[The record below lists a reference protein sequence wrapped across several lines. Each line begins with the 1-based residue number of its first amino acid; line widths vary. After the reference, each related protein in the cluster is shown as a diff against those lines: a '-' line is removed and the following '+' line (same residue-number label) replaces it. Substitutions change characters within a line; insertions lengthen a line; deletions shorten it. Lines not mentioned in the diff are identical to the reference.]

1 MAELSPERQEFA
13 RSVRDWVDSTWP
25 KQRALE
31 SETREYQ
38 FPFDLWDEMTEAG
51 FHAVG
56 IDEEYGGAGGTPVDT
71 AILARELSRNL
82 GGLAWAWSI
91 SSFAGA
97 RAIGLAGTHEQKKQY
112 LSMLAAGQCR
122 FAIAVTEPSGG
133 TDLLGAMRTAAR
145 QTATGWLL
153 NGQKTWCTGAKEADY
168 LLLLAK
174 TGDPAPGRRHP
185 QTTLFL
191 VPTDRQGLD
200 FRYIPKLGMRAIGS
214 CEIFLDEVEIEPD
227 LVLGEVGNGF
237 KALVAALNNERILSA
252 AMALGML
259 EGVLEEALAYVLQR
273 ETFGRVIGARQAVQH
288 YIADIAMWR
297 KQSELLTFDVA
308 AREEAGLPCAI
319 DALIAKVAT
328 SEYAV
333 QAADLGIQMLGG
345 MGLSTETHM
354 QRYWRDL
361 RQFRVA
367 PINNEVARSSIAESL
382 GLPRAY

>member
-1 MAELSPERQEFA
+1 
-13 RSVRDWVDSTWP
+13 
-25 KQRALE
+25 
-31 SETREYQ
+31 
-38 FPFDLWDEMTEAG
+38 
-51 FHAVG
+51 
-56 IDEEYGGAGGTPVDT
+56 
-71 AILARELSRNL
+71 
-82 GGLAWAWSI
+82 
-91 SSFAGA
+91 
-97 RAIGLAGTHEQKKQY
+97 
-112 LSMLAAGQCR
+112 
-122 FAIAVTEPSGG
+122 
-133 TDLLGAMRTAAR
+133 
-145 QTATGWLL
+145 
-153 NGQKTWCTGAKEADY
+153 
-168 LLLLAK
+168 
-174 TGDPAPGRRHP
+174 
-185 QTTLFL
+185 
-191 VPTDRQGLD
+191 
-200 FRYIPKLGMRAIGS
+200 MRAIGS